1 MGKLIL
7 YLKKVE
13 CTRLFFF
20 YLLNYENVF
29 LLLLD
34 ELSSLMSSTND
45 YSLNHNFDEII
56 SPTVPALDSSLDLN
70 SIIFQ
75 DRESSVQS
83 DNFFSDWF
91 PSSPNNYHDLGLN
104 FNNITEDV
112 TTQCLTEDETVTR
125 SPIAAPTDFSDL
137 LSICNE
143 NSEIEKLTYGNV
155 LAHTQNRNTPSPTGS
170 CGSSSGSST
179 SGVHSDISDAW
190 QKKDVNQK
198 DSSILC
204 IQQSPIPYSQSC
216 TTIKDNPVQND
227 SQKNVLS
234 TSVFTPQQF
243 SMEQVKPPAGPQI
256 CDPFKV
262 EQNVPSKGQ
271 NVPRP
276 TVGGVNKTKTIFLS
290 SNDYK
295 ALMQKMNSN
304 ASKSG
309 NINAAV
315 KTQVPKIVMR
325 TGKVQG
331 IKNLDNTTC
340 SLNTNSSA
348 DLLKT
353 PNQTLVSSRRD
364 SFANE
369 RHPYSLICRGMVD
382 EKMYK
387 KQQRMIKNRESASLS
402 RKKKKEYVVSLE
414 SRINSLQKENYTL
427 KGVSNLAISHFLK

>member
-1 MGKLIL
+1 
-7 YLKKVE
+7 
-13 CTRLFFF
+13 
-20 YLLNYENVF
+20 
-29 LLLLD
+29 
-34 ELSSLMSSTND
+34 MSSTND
-45 YSLNHNFDEII
+45 YSLNTNFDEII
-56 SPTVPALDSSLDLN
+56 GSTVPALDSSLDLN

-91 PSSPNNYHDLGLN
+91 PSAPNNYNDLALN
-104 FNNITEDV
+104 LNNLTEDLP
-112 TTQCLTEDETVTR
+112 TQCLTEEETIAR
-125 SPIAAPTDFSDL
+125 SPLAAPTDLSDL

-190 QKKDVNQK
+190 HKKDVDQK

-204 IQQSPIPYSQSC
+204 IPQSPIPYPQSC
-216 TTIKDNPVQND
+216 TTIKDETIQNG
-227 SQKNVLS
+227 SQKTALS
-234 TSVFTPQQF
+234 GSVFNPQPF
-243 SMEQVKPPAGPQI
+243 TMEQVQKTPVGSQL
-256 CDPFKV
+256 CNTFKA
-262 EQNVPSKGQ
+262 EQNVNSKGQ
-271 NVPRP
+271 NLPRP
-276 TVGGVNKTKTIFLS
+276 TAGTANKTKTIFLS

-295 ALMQKMNSN
+295 ALMQKMNLN
-304 ASKSG
+304 ASKCG
-309 NINAAV
+309 NINGAV

-331 IKNLDNTTC
+331 YKNLDNTAS

-348 DLLKT
+348 DSLKT
-353 PNQTLVSSRRD
+353 PNQTLISSRRD

-427 KGVSNLAISHFLK
+427 KGVSNFSLSHLLK